1 MEEEQTEDYSDFK
14 LQRDSAN
21 IREELCTSI
30 PLFLYKDGLS
40 SQPTRARKWVKQSN
54 TAKLA
59 ALINTFQ
66 EWPQLLDTSLPSVTQ
81 PLVLAFNE
89 YIQHHPDRYLQS
101 PRAEVDSLEPL
112 PRAVCKLLYTLCKV
126 RGTKV
131 ISIFFSNEPS
141 LLEPMLDAF
150 ESWEFRSME
159 GKVDPSSTANTLTW
173 EERYIMLLW
182 LSHLTQTPFDLATIS
197 SSGARQS
204 SHKPPM
210 SPLFSIFPGVAQRLL
225 DLGFRYLFSVSKEH
239 DAAKSLL
246 VRLCMRPDMNR
257 LGLKQSCMHWL
268 LQSLKDLLDGSEPMS
283 IYRLTGALSFLAGF
297 FKSCDGISIA
307 PFITTVLE
315 CTQNISAAGT
325 VSTKMAYG
333 SAAVRKLVVK
343 IHRAS
348 AIHLLSGCSFS
359 ADSETDNMTLLG
371 NIIDQLMMCLGDKDN
386 PVRFAASKALSIIAQ
401 ELDPDMKEQLLDALA
416 DKLRDDLGGTGSDT
430 AAGAPSKLDE
440 EYPEQDLSMANPL
453 QWQGLILTMSHLLYR
468 RSVPEEK
475 LPMVVG
481 LLMNA
486 LDFEQ
491 RSSTGASTGS
501 IVRDAACF
509 GMWSVARKCTTKELI
524 RVAASGIRSRRNPKP
539 HSSVFPVLAAELVL
553 TAALDPEGNI
563 RRAASA
569 ALQELVG
576 RHPDVVSRGIDLVQ
590 VIDYQAVGLRSR
602 AMSDVALQA
611 ATIGDVYLYALTDG
625 LLSWRAIGSPNTA
638 VRRQAATVVG
648 RIFHLHGSV
657 PIPPLVQRIDEG
669 RAQSLDEWHGL
680 YLALA
685 EVIRLD
691 PSISCRSVTTR
702 HNSPSRQLVRFL
714 HENGPISI
722 DDIVA
727 QGKKA
732 YLAAEALCTMMAAL
746 GESSPVSVVDG
757 IHESSQQTRD
767 STDLKDFEY
776 HLAIL
781 EQSYEYSMQ
790 IPPGVIPAATV
801 SIFRQLDGSN
811 QRQLLLERILYA
823 GKDHVTQ
830 RNPEASV
837 GWIAALGGVF
847 QACLESTPALLDQ
860 FRVRIHD
867 ALVSQLGEQSNW
879 LSKIAGLKHL
889 FKPVFLECLRNGLN
903 MMPLHQAL
911 LHCLDDRSVT
921 NSREVGSEVRTQAI
935 ETTGSFDELVHWNE
949 AQRVEIFGRVYG
961 LALEKLDRIR
971 DRAWRCIMKYPDAVL
986 PKSHRC
992 VQVLYI
998 ERERMAA
1005 LSTSSVMY
1013 FNFML
1018 HFCNDDRLRLAM
1030 IRGLITSA
1038 SSGGEALLSAAR
1050 LAISRF
1056 LTMTSPADAD
1066 VFYDTLL
1073 AVIRAEMP
1081 TGRLLWPGMEVLA
1094 FLLDVDVVTQDST
1107 NNEAAADWS
1116 SSTTLFSPRFSSS
1129 SSLTE

>member
-1 MEEEQTEDYSDFK
+1 EEQAEDYSDFK

-40 SQPTRARKWVKQSN
+40 SQPTSTRKRVKQSN

-59 ALINTFQ
+59 ALINTFH
-66 EWPQLLDTSLPSVTQ
+66 EWPQLLDTSLRSVTE
-81 PLVLAFNE
+81 PLVLAFSQ
-89 YIQHHPDRYLQS
+89 YIQHHPECYFQF
-101 PRAEVDSLEPL
+101 PPAEVDSVEPL

-126 RGTKV
+126 RGSKV

-150 ESWEFRSME
+150 ESWEFCSME
-159 GKVDPSSTANTLTW
+159 GRVDPSSTAITLTSITLTW

-197 SSGARQS
+197 SSDARQS
-204 SHKPPM
+204 SHTPPM

-225 DLGFRYLFSVSKEH
+225 DLGFRYLLSVSKEH

-268 LQSLKDLLDGSEPMS
+268 LQSLKDLLDGSDPMS

-307 PFITTVLE
+307 PFIMTVLD

-325 VSTKMAYG
+325 VHTKMADE
-333 SAAVRKLVVK
+333 SAAVP
-343 IHRAS
+343 
-348 AIHLLSGCSFS
+348 
-359 ADSETDNMTLLG
+359 DNETDNMTLLG
-371 NIIDQLMMCLGDKDN
+371 NIIDQLMICLGDKDN

-416 DKLRDDLGGTGSDT
+416 DKLRDDFGGIGNDT
-430 AAGAPSKLDE
+430 AAGAPSKSDE
-440 EYPEQDLSMANPL
+440 EYPEQDWSTADPL

-509 GMWSVARKCTTKELI
+509 GMWSVARKCTTKELL
-524 RVAASGIRSRRNPKP
+524 RVPASKIRSRKNPKP
-539 HSSVFPVLAAELVL
+539 HSSVFPVLAAGLVL

-611 ATIGDVYLYALTDG
+611 ARLDDVYLYALSDG
-625 LLSWRAIGSPNTA
+625 LLSWRAIGSPNAA
-638 VRRQAATVVG
+638 VRRQAATVIG

-657 PIPPLVQRIDEG
+657 PISPLVQRIEKG

-702 HNSPSRQLVRFL
+702 HDNPSQQPVRFL
-714 HENGPISI
+714 RENGPISI

-767 STDLKDFEY
+767 STDLKDFGY

-801 SIFRQLDGSN
+801 SIFKQLDGSN
-811 QRQLLLERILYA
+811 QRQLLLERIFYA
-823 GKDHVTQ
+823 GKDYVSQ

-847 QACLESTPALLDQ
+847 QNCLESTPALLDN
-860 FRVRIHD
+860 FRVPIHD
-867 ALVSQLGEQSNW
+867 TLVSQLGEQSNW
-879 LSKIAGLKHL
+879 LSKTAALKHV
-889 FKPVFLECLRNGLN
+889 FKPVFLDCLRNGLN

-911 LHCLDDRSVT
+911 LHCLDDRSVA

-935 ETTGSFDELVHWNE
+935 ETIGSFNELVHWNE

-1013 FNFML
+1013 FNLML

-1056 LTMTSPADAD
+1056 LTMASPADAD
-1066 VFYDTLL
+1066 VFYDSLL
-1073 AVIRAEMP
+1073 AVIRSEMP

-1094 FLLDVDVVTQDST
+1094 FVLDTDVVPQDST
-1107 NNEAAADWS
+1107 NNEAAADYWS
-1116 SSTTLFSPRFSSS
+1116 SSTTLFLPRSSS
-1129 SSLTE
+1129 SSSSSTE